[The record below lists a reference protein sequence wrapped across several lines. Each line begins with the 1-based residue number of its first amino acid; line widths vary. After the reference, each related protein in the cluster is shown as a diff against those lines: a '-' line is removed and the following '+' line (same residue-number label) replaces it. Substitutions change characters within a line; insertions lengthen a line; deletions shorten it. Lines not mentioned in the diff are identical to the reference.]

1 MAEND
6 HNPLFGI
13 SLAEKDRVLTLLT
26 QSDGILGLIK
36 HVDESTPP
44 DYLANSVWLLH
55 AARLPRQFCLV
66 AAGRPGANQRHAGGH
81 QARARPRHLK
91 VSDKKRAGQ
100 VHEHPASPDQD
111 PTARS

>member
-44 DYLANSVWLLH
+44 DYLANSVWLLQDVLEQIKDTLE
-55 AARLPRQFCLV
+55 ATKPVRV
-66 AAGRPGANQRHAGGH
+66 
-81 QARARPRHLK
+81 
-91 VSDKKRAGQ
+91 
-100 VHEHPASPDQD
+100 PA
-111 PTARS
+111 T